1 MSTLWRVAKG
11 RLAGPSSFWSG
22 LVDDA
27 SSQACWQPAI
37 FAGGHGGRTKVKRES
52 LSRASAVAIGWVLVC
67 FGGSVNGAEGMWQP
81 AQLPELAGPLADAGL
96 KIDPERLSELTE
108 YPMNA
113 VVGLGFCTAS
123 FVSPMGLAVT
133 NHHCAYGAI
142 QYNSTAERNLL
153 AEGFLADT
161 LGEELPADPT
171 QRIYVTEQ
179 ISEVS
184 DRINAGLAELADGKA
199 RFDQVDRRSKQIVAE
214 CEKGG
219 GVRCDVY
226 VFHGG
231 ASFNLVRQLEI
242 RDVRLVHA
250 PAEAIGKF
258 GGDVDNWIWPR
269 HTGDYAFFRAYVG
282 PDGKPADHSESNV
295 PYRPKSH
302 LRVAGKGVRDGDFVM
317 IAGYPGRTNRYRLAR
332 EVAASIDWSYPTYID
347 LYSAQLALIDQASA
361 DRPEAAIKYAST
373 KASLNNGLKNFQGN
387 LDGFKRLDV
396 VAEKRRLESGL
407 EAWLKTNPEMAGD
420 YFERAAQLD
429 ALLDAQAATRDRDLL
444 WQSLWRT
451 GLLSAAGPLYR
462 LALERSKPNEERT
475 YGYQQRDEVRI
486 QGRLVQLDRR
496 YDAAVD
502 RVLLEDLL
510 QRYLG
515 LPEGQRIAE
524 LDRWLGREKAGDVD
538 LAGRL
543 NALYAGTKL
552 GVVDERKRWFTASAA
567 AIEAADDSAL
577 QLAVALMPAVLRMEA
592 EDEARKGDEYLL
604 RPAYMRAL
612 IAWKR
617 SLGEPVYP
625 DANNSLRVTY
635 GRVEGYTPRDAV
647 SYAARTGLNGL
658 LEKHTGVDP
667 FDATERQLAAIRADR
682 LGSYRDSELGTVP
695 VNFVASLDIT
705 GGNSGSPTLNDRAE
719 LVGLAFDGNYES
731 ISSGW
736 LFNPQ
741 ITRSIQVDVRYM
753 LWVMDAVDRA
763 HGLIREMGLQPE
775 FE

>member
-1 MSTLWRVAKG
+1 MVSRRGLGGAVACA
-11 RLAGPSSFWSG
+11 LM
-22 LVDDA
+22 V
-27 SSQACWQPAI
+27 
-37 FAGGHGGRTKVKRES
+37 AGGV
-52 LSRASAVAIGWVLVC
+52 LSA
-67 FGGSVNGAEGMWQP
+67 AEGMWQP
-81 AQLPELAGPLADAGL
+81 GQLPDLAEPLAEAGL
-96 KIDPERLSELTE
+96 KIDPKQLSQLTE

-153 AEGFLADT
+153 ADGFLAT
-161 LGEELPADPT
+161 TIGEELPADPT

-179 ISEVS
+179 ISDVTEQIS
-184 DRINAGLAELADGKA
+184 AGLADLPDGRA
-199 RFDQVDRRSKQIVAE
+199 RFDQVDRRSKAIVAE
-214 CEKGG
+214 CESGG

-231 ASFNLVRQLEI
+231 ASFNLVRQMEI

-302 LRVAGKGVRDGDFVM
+302 LKVAGSGVKAGDFVM
-317 IAGYPGRTNRYRLAR
+317 VAGYPGRTNRYRLAR
-332 EVAASIDWSYPTYID
+332 EVAAAIEWSYPTYID
-347 LYSAQLALIDQASA
+347 LYGAQLALIDQASA
-361 DRPEAAIKYAST
+361 GRPDAAIKYAST

-396 VAEKRRLESGL
+396 VAEKRRLQSGL
-407 EAWLKTNPEMAGD
+407 EAWLKANPAAAGD
-420 YFERAAQLD
+420 YFDRHQQLH
-429 ALLDAQAATRDRDLL
+429 ALLDAQTATRDRDLL
-444 WQSLWRT
+444 WRSIWRT
-451 GLLSAAGPLYR
+451 GLMSAAGPLYR
-462 LALERSKPNEERT
+462 VALERRKPDAERT

-486 QGRLVQLDRR
+486 EGRLVQLDRR

-502 RVLLEDLL
+502 RALLEDLL
-510 QRYLG
+510 RRYLA
-515 LPEGQRIAE
+515 LPESQRIAE
-524 LDRWLGREKAGDVD
+524 LDRWLGRGGDGTVD
-538 LAGRL
+538 LPGKL
-543 NALYAGTKL
+543 DALYAGTAL
-552 GVVDERKRWFTASAA
+552 GDVDARKRWFGAKAD
-567 AIEAADDSAL
+567 AIEASDDSAL
-577 QLAVALMPAVLRMEA
+577 QLAVALMPAALRLEA
-592 EDEARKGDEYLL
+592 EEEAQKGEEYLL
-604 RPAYMRAL
+604 RPAFMRAL

-635 GRVEGYTPRDAV
+635 GTVEGYSPRDAV
-647 SYAARTGLNGL
+647 SYSARTGLNGIV
-658 LEKHTGVDP
+658 EKHTGVEP
-667 FDATERQLAAIRADR
+667 FDATEQQLAAIRADR
-682 LGSYRDSELGTVP
+682 FGGYLDSSLGTVP
-695 VNFVASLDIT
+695 VNFVAALDIT

-753 LWVMDAVDRA
+753 LWVMDAVDGA
-763 HGLIREMGLQPE
+763 HGLIREMGLKPE

>member
-1 MSTLWRVAKG
+1 MSRRGLAWVVAG
-11 RLAGPSSFWSG
+11 AMLGSG
-22 LVDDA
+22 
-27 SSQACWQPAI
+27 
-37 FAGGHGGRTKVKRES
+37 G
-52 LSRASAVAIGWVLVC
+52 AVVA
-67 FGGSVNGAEGMWQP
+67 AEGMWQP
-81 AQLPELAGPLADAGL
+81 GQLPDLAGPLADAGL
-96 KIDPERLSELTE
+96 RIDPKKLTELTD

-153 AEGFLADT
+153 AEGFLAAT
-161 LGEELPADPT
+161 IGEELPADPT

-179 ISEVS
+179 ISDVS
-184 DRINAGLAELADGKA
+184 ERIRAGLADLPDGKA
-199 RFDQVDRRSKQIVAE
+199 RFDQVDQRSKQIVAE
-214 CEKGG
+214 CEQGG

-231 ASFNLVRQLEI
+231 ASFNLVRQMEI

-302 LRVAGKGVRDGDFVM
+302 LKVAGSGVKEGDFVM

-332 EVAASIDWSYPTYID
+332 EVAAAIEWSYPTLID
-347 LYSAQLALIDQASA
+347 LYGAQLALIDQASA
-361 DRPEAAIKYAST
+361 GRPDAAIKYAST
-373 KASLNNGLKNFQGN
+373 KASLNNGVKNFQGN

-396 VAEKRRLESGL
+396 VAEKRRLQTEL
-407 EAWLKTNPEMAGD
+407 EGWLKANPDQAGD
-420 YFERAAQLD
+420 YFERYQQLD
-429 ALLDAQAATRDRDLL
+429 ALLDAQTATRDRDLI
-444 WQSLWRT
+444 WRSLWRT
-451 GLLSAAGPLYR
+451 GLMSAAGPLYR
-462 LALERSKPNEERT
+462 VALERNKPDSERT

-486 QGRLVQLDRR
+486 EGRLVQLDRR
-496 YDAAVD
+496 FDAAVD
-502 RVLLEDLL
+502 RVLLQDLL
-510 QRYLG
+510 QRYLK
-515 LPEGQRIAE
+515 LPETQRIAE
-524 LDRWLGREKAGDVD
+524 LDRWLGRNDAEPVDLSGRLDALYDRTQLGDVE
-538 LAGRL
+538 
-543 NALYAGTKL
+543 T
-552 GVVDERKRWFTASAA
+552 RKRWFGAKAD
-567 AIEAADDSAL
+567 AIEASDDSAL
-577 QLAVALMPAVLRMEA
+577 QLAVALMPAVLRLEA
-592 EDEARKGDEYLL
+592 EDEAHKGEEYLL
-604 RPAYMRAL
+604 RPAFMRGL

-635 GRVEGYTPRDAV
+635 GKVEGYSPRDAV

-658 LEKHTGVDP
+658 VEKHTGVDP
-667 FDATERQLAAIRADR
+667 FDATERQLAAIRADK
-682 LGSYRDSELGTVP
+682 LGSYRDSTLGTVP

-753 LWVMDAVDRA
+753 LWVMDAVDGA
-763 HGLIREMGLQPE
+763 HGLIREMGLKPE